1 MLLVFLPTIC
11 SFIFNGRKLQKF
23 EIKKKILLTFDGYLK
38 LYVSYIS
45 KWTFVG
51 MKGNVLK
58 EF

>member
-1 MLLVFLPTIC
+1 M
-11 SFIFNGRKLQKF
+11 KF

>member
-1 MLLVFLPTIC
+1 M
-11 SFIFNGRKLQKF
+11 KF
-23 EIKKKILLTFDGYLK
+23 EIRKKILLTFDGYLK

-58 EF
+58 EFWKSLTCFWQQLQGFVS